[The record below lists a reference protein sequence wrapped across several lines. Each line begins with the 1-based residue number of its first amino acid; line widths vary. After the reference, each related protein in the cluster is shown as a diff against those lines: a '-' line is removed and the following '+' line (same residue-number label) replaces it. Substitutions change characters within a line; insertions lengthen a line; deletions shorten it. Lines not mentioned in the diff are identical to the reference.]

1 MTSPFTD
8 MEIVPMYTNKLTRPA
23 TALLAA
29 LLLAA
34 SLPVWAQQRPP
45 SVAGYTLGPG
55 DVLDVRFW
63 GFEDLSAQAVVRPDG
78 FISLPLINEV
88 EALGSTPGEL
98 AERVA
103 ALASAYVEE
112 PAVTVIVREIH
123 SRQVY
128 ITGEVATPGR
138 YELGGA
144 TTVLQLIALAGGL
157 TEFAD
162 TDGIVVI
169 RPTANGAESFRFDYR
184 KVARLEDLSGNIM
197 LLSGDTVVVP

>member
-1 MTSPFTD
+1 MSSLFTVL
-8 MEIVPMYTNKLTRPA
+8 EIIPMYTKKLMRA
-23 TALLAA
+23 ASALLAV

-34 SLPVWAQQRPP
+34 SMPAWAQEPSPP
-45 SVAGYTLGPG
+45 GSGYTLGPG

-63 GFEDLSAQAVVRPDG
+63 GYEDLSAQAVVRPDG
-78 FISLPLINEV
+78 FISLPLLNDV

-98 AERVA
+98 ADRVT

-138 YELGGA
+138 YGLGAA

-162 TDGIVVI
+162 TDSIVVI
-169 RPTANGAESFRFDYR
+169 RQTANGPENFRFDYR
-184 KVARLEDLSGNIM
+184 KVARLEDLSANIV
-197 LLSGDTVVVP
+197 LLPGDTVVVP